1 MNEVELTEMELEAV
15 SGGGLFNT
23 VSGGGLFNIT
33 APVVTVQ
40 NNIAVPIAVAVGV
53 GGGATSS
60 NLLGSLTNIGV
71 HHA

>member
-1 MNEVELTEMELEAV
+1 MNEVLELTEMELEAV
-15 SGGGLFNT
+15 S
-23 VSGGGLFNIT
+23 SGGLFNIT

-60 NLLGSLTNIGV
+60 NLLGSLRNIGSV
-71 HHA
+71 HA